1 MRETAQVVFHYLLG
15 NPAVYVGVA
24 FIAGL
29 AGRKTVAYEGR
40 GWFFL
45 YLLIG
50 LFGLFLSQFVILFFG
65 LQEYLEKLP
74 EFRVLFDF
82 LAAYVGSFIVAAII
96 HFIKPM

>member
-1 MRETAQVVFHYLLG
+1 MRPTAQAVFNYLLG
-15 NPAVYVGVA
+15 NPVSSLGVA
-24 FIAGL
+24 FVAGL
-29 AGRKTVAYEGR
+29 AASKTVAYEGKA
-40 GWFFL
+40 GFFL

-50 LFGLFLSQFVILFFG
+50 VFGLFLSQFVILFFG
-65 LQEYLEKLP
+65 LQGYLEKLP

>member
-1 MRETAQVVFHYLLG
+1 MR
-15 NPAVYVGVA
+15 
-24 FIAGL
+24 AG
-29 AGRKTVAYEGR
+29 
-40 GWFFL
+40 FFL

-50 LFGLFLSQFVILFFG
+50 LFGLFLSQFMILFFG

>member
-1 MRETAQVVFHYLLG
+1 MRETAEVVFHYLLG
-15 NPAVYVGVA
+15 NPVVYLGVA

-29 AGRKTVAYEGR
+29 AGNKTVAYEGR
-40 GWFFL
+40 TGFFL

-50 LFGLFLSQFVILFFG
+50 VFGLFLSQFVILFFG

-96 HFIKPM
+96 HFIKPT

>member
-15 NPAVYVGVA
+15 SPVIYLGVA

-29 AGRKTVAYEGR
+29 AANKTVAHDGR
-40 GWFFL
+40 AGLFL

-50 LFGLFLSQFVILFFG
+50 VFGLFLSQFVILFLG

-82 LAAYVGSFIVAAII
+82 LTAYVGSFIVAAII

>member
-15 NPAVYVGVA
+15 NPIVYLGVA

-29 AGRKTVAYEGR
+29 AGNKTVAYEGK
-40 GWFFL
+40 GGFVL
-45 YLLIG
+45 YLLVG
-50 LFGLFLSQFVILFFG
+50 VFGLFLSQFVILFFG

>member
-1 MRETAQVVFHYLLG
+1 MRETAQIVFHYLLG
-15 NPAVYVGVA
+15 NPAVYLGVA

-40 GWFFL
+40 GGFFF

-65 LQEYLEKLP
+65 LQGYLEKLP

-82 LAAYVGSFIVAAII
+82 LAAYVGSFVVAAII

>member
-15 NPAVYVGVA
+15 SPVIYLGIA

-29 AGRKTVAYEGR
+29 AANKTVAHDGR
-40 GWFFL
+40 AGFFL

-50 LFGLFLSQFVILFFG
+50 VFGLFLSQFVILFLG

-82 LAAYVGSFIVAAII
+82 LTAYVGSFIVAAII

>member
-15 NPAVYVGVA
+15 SPVTYLGVA

-29 AGRKTVAYEGR
+29 AANKTVAHDGR
-40 GWFFL
+40 AGFFL

-50 LFGLFLSQFVILFFG
+50 VFGLFLSQFVILFFG

-82 LAAYVGSFIVAAII
+82 LTAYIGSFIVAAII

>member
-1 MRETAQVVFHYLLG
+1 MRETAEVVFHYLLG
-15 NPAVYVGVA
+15 NPVIYLGVA

-29 AGRKTVAYEGR
+29 AANKTVAHDGR
-40 GWFFL
+40 AGFFL

-50 LFGLFLSQFVILFFG
+50 VFGLFLSQFVILFFG
-65 LQEYLEKLP
+65 VQEYLEKLP

>member
-15 NPAVYVGVA
+15 NPVVYLGIA

-29 AGRKTVAYEGR
+29 AGNKTVAYEGKA
-40 GWFFL
+40 GFFL

-50 LFGLFLSQFVILFFG
+50 VFGLFLSQFVILFFG